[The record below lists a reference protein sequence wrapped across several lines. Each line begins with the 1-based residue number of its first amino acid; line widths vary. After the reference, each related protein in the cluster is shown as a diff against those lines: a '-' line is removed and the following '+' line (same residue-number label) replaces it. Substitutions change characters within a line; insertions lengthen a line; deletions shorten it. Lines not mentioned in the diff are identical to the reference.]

1 MKEYYSKF
9 TKVYEVNEFVSQ
21 KSNNYWDLVITNT
34 PINNYNLNLGAEES
48 TYEIILISPND
59 DLEIERAYFYV
70 NPYTGQVIA
79 GKEMSD

>member
-1 MKEYYSKF
+1 M
-9 TKVYEVNEFVSQ
+9 
-21 KSNNYWDLVITNT
+21 
-34 PINNYNLNLGAEES
+34 
-48 TYEIILISPND
+48 SPND